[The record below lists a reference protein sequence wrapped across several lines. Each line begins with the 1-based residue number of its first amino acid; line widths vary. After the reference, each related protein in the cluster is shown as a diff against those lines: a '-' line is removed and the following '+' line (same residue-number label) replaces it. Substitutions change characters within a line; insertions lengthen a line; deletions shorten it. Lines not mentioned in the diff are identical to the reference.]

1 MRGDVSGRRS
11 GAKIGALVGAVG
23 GLVFVL
29 VNAGA
34 TDAAWPVILRG
45 LAIVTFLAAV
55 VLVLRAP
62 ALGAGRAPGA
72 DQMRRYWLTVLAEVV
87 AIPVGNLVLLK
98 VFGLEGAGLPWVAVV
113 LGVHFLVFDRIFP
126 GAGFL
131 VLGALVTLCGVAGLA
146 MVVSD
151 VDQDAVVVVSG
162 VVTGFALLGSV
173 LRGVLL
179 GRATVA
185 AR

>member
-1 MRGDVSGRRS
+1 MAGHLSGRRS
-11 GAKIGALVGAVG
+11 GARIGALVGAVG

-34 TDAAWPVILRG
+34 TDGPWPLVLRG
-45 LAIVTFLAAV
+45 VAVVAFLATV

-62 ALGAGRAPGA
+62 ALGSGTEPSAE
-72 DQMRRYWLTVLAEVV
+72 QMRRYWLTVLAEVV
-87 AIPVGNLVLLK
+87 AIPVGNLVLRN
-98 VFGLEGAGLPWVAVV
+98 VFDLADAGLPWVAVV
-113 LGVHFLVFDRIFP
+113 LGVHFVVFARIFP

-131 VLGALVTLCGVAGLA
+131 LLGVVVTLCGVVGLVL
-146 MVVSD
+146 VVADADRD
-151 VDQDAVVVVSG
+151 VVTVVSG
-162 VVTGFALLGSV
+162 VVTGFALLASV

-179 GRATVA
+179 GRAP